1 MRQCVSVHVLF
12 SSLDVFVR
20 QDLTVLRAFCRVW
33 ATQLQS
39 AVDSLITGT
48 GTGPGTQNC
57 TTVYPELQASKGLLL
72 SSVQGLNGCHSLCSA
87 CWNHGC
93 RGQGQLLV

>member
-1 MRQCVSVHVLF
+1 MLLG
-12 SSLDVFVR
+12 SLDAFAS
-20 QDLTVLRAFCRVW
+20 QGLTMLLAFCRVW

-87 CWNHGC
+87 FAGSPAAGD
-93 RGQGQLLV
+93 RGSSWSSALHDF